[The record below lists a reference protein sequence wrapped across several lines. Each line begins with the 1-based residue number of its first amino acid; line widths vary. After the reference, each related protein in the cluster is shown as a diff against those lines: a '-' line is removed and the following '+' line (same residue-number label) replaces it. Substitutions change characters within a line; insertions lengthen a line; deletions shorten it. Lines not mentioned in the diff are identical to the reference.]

1 MRVHA
6 HLLDA
11 CWTPTQLSARGSPTK
26 IRFDCVD
33 ASCGG
38 AFSLGQRV
46 VLTTPGPEHY
56 KELLLF
62 LGTAGVIVPLF
73 GRLRLSPV
81 FGFLAAGVVLGP
93 FGLGALAKDV
103 PWLSA
108 ISITD
113 VGQIAHL
120 AEFGVAFLLF
130 MIALELSWGRLIRMH
145 KLVFGLGALQVVVS
159 TAALATIAFWLGQTP
174 AAAAVIGSA
183 LAMSSTA
190 IILPSLA
197 ERKRLNTTAGRASFA
212 VLLFQDLAVAPLLF
226 MVAMLGAR
234 EGTGLGTGLLYA
246 LALAVITLA
255 ALAGLGRLVL
265 RPLFQMVAA
274 TKSNELFVAVCL
286 LVVIGAGLITA
297 LSGQSMA
304 LGAFIAGLLLAET
317 EYRRQI
323 EVTIQ
328 PFQGLLLGL
337 FFVSVGARLDLSEI
351 IANPIPTVGV
361 AIGFV
366 AMKALI
372 LFPMALLMGLPKR
385 AAGELAIVLG
395 PGGEF
400 ALILIGAAVA
410 VNVVSGAA
418 SATTTVAAT
427 LTMIMIPLLI
437 RVLGRGAPRA
447 RADDAAL
454 AGLTSQHDDGLERVI
469 VVGYGRVGQL
479 VADMLRR
486 HKLEFLAIDA
496 DPALVA
502 RERAR
507 GKMIFYGDATQVEL
521 LRRCGIQSARALV
534 VTLDSSEAVES
545 VVRAARSQRAD
556 LTIVARAR
564 DAAHAAKLY
573 DLKVTDAVPETIEA
587 SLQLSEAVLIDI
599 GVPMGLVIASIH
611 EKRDEFRRILQAPEG
626 SERTRHAV
634 RPPRPLQGSDPAN
647 KVHSSSEH

>member
-1 MRVHA
+1 MA
-6 HLLDA
+6 
-11 CWTPTQLSARGSPTK
+11 
-26 IRFDCVD
+26 
-33 ASCGG
+33 
-38 AFSLGQRV
+38 
-46 VLTTPGPEHY
+46 TTPAPENY

-62 LGTAGVIVPLF
+62 LAMAGVVVPLF

-103 PWLSA
+103 SWLSLV
-108 ISITD
+108 SITD

-130 MIALELSWGRLIRMH
+130 MIGLELSWERLIRMR
-145 KLVFGLGALQVVVS
+145 KLVFGLGALQVLVS
-159 TAALATIAFWLGQTP
+159 TIVLATIAFLLGQTP
-174 AAAAVIGSA
+174 ASAAVLGSA
-183 LAMSSTA
+183 LSMSSTA

-197 ERKRLNTTAGRASFA
+197 ERKRLNSTAGRASFA
-212 VLLFQDLAVAPLLF
+212 VLLFQDLAVALLLF
-226 MVAMLGAR
+226 MVTMLGAR
-234 EGTGLGTGLLYA
+234 EGTGLGAGLLYA
-246 LALAVITLA
+246 LVPAVLTLA
-255 ALAGLGRLVL
+255 ALVGVGRIIL

-274 TKSNELFVAVCL
+274 TKSNELFVAACL

-351 IANPIPTVGV
+351 IANPIPTIGV
-361 AIGFV
+361 AFGIIAV
-366 AMKALI
+366 KALI
-372 LFPMALLMGLPKR
+372 LFPIAILTGLPRR

-400 ALILIGAAVA
+400 AFILIGAAVA
-410 VNVVSGAA
+410 VHVVPSAA
-418 SATTTVAAT
+418 SATATVAAT
-427 LTMIMIPLLI
+427 LSMVTIPLLV
-437 RVLGRGAPRA
+437 RLLDRSGSRA
-447 RADDAAL
+447 RADDPAL
-454 AGLTSQHDDGLERVI
+454 LGLTPQHDDGSERSI
-469 VVGYGRVGQL
+469 IVGYGRVGQL
-479 VADMLRR
+479 VAEMLTR
-486 HKLEFLAIDA
+486 HNMEFLAIDT
-496 DPALVA
+496 DPALVS
-502 RERAR
+502 RERAH
-507 GKMIFYGDATQVEL
+507 GKMIFYGDATRIEL

-534 VTLDSSEAVES
+534 VTLDTPEAVEL
-545 VVRAARSQRAD
+545 VVQAARSERPD

-564 DAAHAAKLY
+564 DAVHATKLY

-587 SLQLSEAVLIDI
+587 SLQLSEAVLIDV

-611 EKRDEFRRILQAPEG
+611 EKRDEFRRMLQAANESEG
-626 SERTRHAV
+626 ERRAIATSSGRSEST
-634 RPPRPLQGSDPAN
+634 
-647 KVHSSSEH
+647 

>member
-1 MRVHA
+1 MA
-6 HLLDA
+6 
-11 CWTPTQLSARGSPTK
+11 
-26 IRFDCVD
+26 
-33 ASCGG
+33 
-38 AFSLGQRV
+38 
-46 VLTTPGPEHY
+46 TPGPENY

-62 LGTAGVIVPLF
+62 LATAGVIVPLF
-73 GRLRLSPV
+73 GRLKLSPV
-81 FGFLAAGVVLGP
+81 FGFLAAGVVIGP
-93 FGLGALAKDV
+93 FGLGALAKDA

-108 ISITD
+108 VSITD
-113 VGQIAHL
+113 VGQITHL

-130 MIALELSWGRLIRMH
+130 MIALELSWERLIGMR
-145 KLVFGLGALQVVVS
+145 KLVFGLGALQVLIS
-159 TAALATIAFWLGQTP
+159 TGVLATIAFVLGQTP
-174 AAAAVIGSA
+174 ASAAVLGSA

-234 EGTGLGTGLLYA
+234 EGAGLGTGLLYA
-246 LALAVITLA
+246 LAPAILALVG
-255 ALAGLGRLVL
+255 LAGLGRIVL

-274 TKSNELFVAVCL
+274 TKSNELFVAACL

-351 IANPIPTVGV
+351 IANPIPTIGV

-366 AMKALI
+366 AMKAII
-372 LFPMALLMGLPKR
+372 LFPIALLMGLPKR
-385 AAGELAIVLG
+385 AAAELAMVLG

-400 ALILIGAAVA
+400 ALILIGSAVA
-410 VNVVSGAA
+410 AHVVSGAA
-418 SATTTVAAT
+418 GATTTVAAT
-427 LTMIMIPLLI
+427 LTMITIPLLI
-437 RVLGRGAPRA
+437 RVLGRGTPHAGI
-447 RADDAAL
+447 DDAAL
-454 AGLTSQHDDGLERVI
+454 APGLTPQPGDGLERVI

-479 VADMLRR
+479 VADMLAH

-502 RERAR
+502 TERAR
-507 GKMIFYGDATQVEL
+507 GKMIFYGDATQIDL
-521 LRRCGIQSARALV
+521 LRRCGIQTARALV
-534 VTLDSSEAVES
+534 VTLDNPEAVES
-545 VVRAARSQRAD
+545 VVRAARSERLD

-564 DAAHAAKLY
+564 DAAHAGKLY

-587 SLQLSEAVLIDI
+587 SLQLSEATLIDI
-599 GVPMGLVIASIH
+599 GIPMGLVIASIH
-611 EKRDEFRRILQAPEG
+611 ERRDEFRRMLQAPER
-626 SERTRHAV
+626 ERHAV
-634 RPPRPLQGSDPAN
+634 RARRQVPGRDPASDMG
-647 KVHSSSEH
+647 SSSNH